1 MVRFEGGW
9 HRFQG
14 ILLAGGPVAVV
25 CWLSV
30 FTFAD
35 GDERNPRRVFNDD
48 AQFLFEMPEA
58 KATEFV
64 RSWLDK
70 EMAAVPFTTYVFL
83 AATPDICTFESQA
96 GETAGDRF
104 DANYRHGWVKGIR
117 HLRSEGTDA
126 LRVVTEHM
134 HAHGKEV
141 LAAIRMGDTHHS
153 SINPANAM
161 CPQFAIDNP
170 QFVIV
175 QPDGR
180 TNETALDYSYAEVR
194 EHRLGIMREIV
205 EQYDVDGLELN
216 FVRWAKHFPR
226 DQGREKAVIMTSF
239 IGEIKA
245 MLQDV
250 ASSKGRQSFTLGVRV
265 PESLDACWLA
275 GVDVETWVKQKWV
288 DYIVVSTWNNTD
300 PQLGVEQFARFAQP
314 AKVDVIVTMGNMI
327 GCIDSSPPIILDR
340 PVAMSAKHAKNYQGM
355 LLNASEARGAAA
367 NFFAWGA
374 DSISFWNVGIQ
385 FGARVTAAPAQQKRI
400 TQWTQAVSSLDS
412 IYAGP
417 RTYRYLP
424 MGKGMSTRKPPVRN
438 YPWSDEG
445 RSPLGHVNSPV
456 LEFPATS
463 QHQKK
468 VFPFRM
474 ADGRHGE
481 SLRGLMT
488 FWIYRLESPR
498 QMSIAINDESLAAEA
513 MRVSKVGLRRG
524 GVDGY
529 RFEINLSECPK
540 LKGNNELALTLETP
554 NVSKAHPYLE
564 ELEVIVT
571 AVQRGDE

>member
-1 MVRFEGGW
+1 MIKVEGGW
-9 HRFQG
+9 HRFQR
-14 ILLAGGPVAVV
+14 ILLVGRLVV
-25 CWLSV
+25 LACGLSL

-35 GDERNPRRVFNDD
+35 GVEGKPRRVFNDD
-48 AQFLFEMPEA
+48 AQFLFEMPE
-58 KATEFV
+58 KNATEFV

-70 EMAAVPFTTYVFL
+70 EMAAVPFSTFVFL
-83 AATPDICTFESQA
+83 AATPDICTYESQA
-96 GETAGDRF
+96 GETAGNRF
-104 DANYRHGWVKGIR
+104 DANYRHGWVNGIR
-117 HLRSEGTDA
+117 HLRAEGTDA

-161 CPQFAIDNP
+161 CPQFTIDNP

-180 TNETALDYSYAEVR
+180 TNETALDYSYAGVR

-239 IGEIKA
+239 IGEVKA

-250 ASSKGRQSFTLGVRV
+250 ATSKRRQSFTLGVRV

-300 PQLGVEQFARFAQP
+300 PQLRVDQFARFAHP
-314 AKVDVIVTMGNMI
+314 ANVDLIVTMGNMI
-327 GCIDSSPPIILDR
+327 GCIDSSPPFILDR

-385 FGARVTAAPAQQKRI
+385 FGAAVTAAPEQQKRI
-400 TQWTQAVSSLDS
+400 AQWAQAVSSLEA

-424 MGKGMSTRKPPVRN
+424 MGKGISSRKPPVRN

-463 QHQKK
+463 QHRQK

-474 ADGRHGE
+474 ADGRYGE
-481 SLRGLMT
+481 RLTGRMT

-498 QMSIAINDESLAAEA
+498 QMSMAINDIPLSAEA
-513 MRVSKVGLRRG
+513 MRVIKSGLRRG
-524 GVDGY
+524 GVEGY
-529 RFEINLSECPK
+529 RFEINLAECPK
-540 LKGNNELALTLETP
+540 LRGNNELVLTLEAP
-554 NVSKAHPYLE
+554 NVSETHPYIE
-564 ELEVIVT
+564 ELEVVVT
-571 AVQRGDE
+571 AVQQVDK